1 MPLPLLGLVP
11 AISTW
16 VVNTLAVGGLVSLIS
31 DNSIQDLKRLI
42 LGHVV
47 EYAAKYAGLELD
59 PDDPISD
66 ASFSHAVSLR
76 VGFAIRSLRD
86 RDMIIED
93 LDNFAA
99 AMISERSGFVVR
111 SVKDVEVLKQDLQR
125 VALAVVTE
133 RIGIP
138 LGVSGESGIDLNPE
152 EIKAQILAWAKAQL
166 LAEIKASVRVD
177 ALEMAAW
184 GDVEALVKVI
194 NERAESGQVSAHGV
208 ALKIADQLA
217 VAAVGDY
224 QKVVVGMTKK
234 QRRRE
239 LNRWYQAKFRRNH
252 GNRQKYIPI
261 GMTASI
267 G

>member
-1 MPLPLLGLVP
+1 MPFPLLAIVPPLIAWGTRAVATYGLARLFSEEPV
-11 AISTW
+11 
-16 VVNTLAVGGLVSLIS
+16 
-31 DNSIQDLKRLI
+31 QELKRI
-42 LGHVV
+42 VLGYVV
-47 EYAAKYAGLELD
+47 EYAARYAGLELD
-59 PDDPISD
+59 ADDPISD

-76 VGFAIRSLRD
+76 VGFPIRSLRD
-86 RDMIIED
+86 RDMIVED

-99 AMISERSGFVVR
+99 AMISEKSGFVVR

-133 RIGIP
+133 RVGIP
-138 LGVSGESGIDLNPE
+138 LGLSGESGFELNPE

-166 LAEIKASVRVD
+166 LAEIKASVRID
-177 ALEMAAW
+177 AIEMASWA
-184 GDVEALVKVI
+184 DIEAVVKII
-194 NERAESGQVSAHGV
+194 NDRAELGQVSAHGV

-217 VAAVGDY
+217 VAAVGEY

-261 GMTASI
+261 GMTAQI